1 MMVCHWTR
9 CGRSEM
15 PRFDVYRNS
24 GAHAAVTPYL
34 LDVQSDLLQGLET
47 RIVVPLRRCDCFPVV
62 SLPANLTPT
71 FEIEGIECLLETPKL
86 AAVPLRL
93 LKTPVVSLA
102 ARQFEITAAL
112 DFLFQ
117 GF

>member
-1 MMVCHWTR
+1 
-9 CGRSEM
+9 M
-15 PRFDVYRNS
+15 PRFDVYLNT
-24 GAHAAVTPYL
+24 GTQAAVTPYL

-47 RIVVPLRRCDCFPVV
+47 RIVVPLRRRDRFPAVN
-62 SLPANLTPT
+62 LPANLMPV
-71 FEIEGIECLLETPKL
+71 FDIEGVECLLETPKL

-93 LKTPVVSLA
+93 LKTPVTSLA
-102 ARQFEITAAL
+102 VRQFEITAAL

>member
-1 MMVCHWTR
+1 MNG
-9 CGRSEM
+9 GRSEM

-24 GAHAAVTPYL
+24 GSQASVTPYL

-47 RIVVPLRRCDCFPVV
+47 RVVVPLRRRDRFPGT
-62 SLPANLTPT
+62 SIPDNLTPT
-71 FEIEGIECLLETPKL
+71 FDIEGIECLLETPKL

-93 LKTPVVSLA
+93 LKTPVTSLA
-102 ARQFEITAAL
+102 SKQFEITAAL

>member
-1 MMVCHWTR
+1 
-9 CGRSEM
+9 M

-24 GAHAAVTPYL
+24 SAQAAVTPYL

-47 RIVVPLRRCDCFPVV
+47 RIVIPLRRLDRFPDVK
-62 SLPANLTPT
+62 LPANLMPT
-71 FEIEGIECLLETPKL
+71 FAIEGVECLLETPKL

-93 LKTPVVSLA
+93 LKISVTSLA
-102 ARQFEITAAL
+102 DRQFEITAAL
-112 DFLFQ
+112 GFLFH

>member
-1 MMVCHWTR
+1 
-9 CGRSEM
+9 
-15 PRFDVYRNS
+15 
-24 GAHAAVTPYL
+24 VTPYL
-34 LDVQSDLLQGLET
+34 LDVQSDVLQGLET
-47 RIVVPLRRCDCFPVV
+47 RVVAPLRRRDRFPVV

-71 FEIEGIECLLETPKL
+71 FEIEGVECLLETAKL

-93 LKTPVVSLA
+93 LETPVLPLA

-112 DFLFQ
+112 YFLLQ